1 MPEAKSTASQQRNQP
16 VNMKHSEP
24 PLILI
29 DFDGTITKN
38 DVGALLFKT
47 FSKAESRKIVSLWL
61 KGEISSKE
69 CLQRECELIR
79 ISRSELRKFA
89 LSQKI
94 DGKFPAFVDL
104 CNREKIALTI
114 LSDGLDF
121 YIELILKKN
130 GLGELPFFSNLLK
143 FEGRKLK
150 PEFPYFDRGCG
161 RCGNCKRYHLK
172 NLKRP
177 NQKVVYIGDGLSD
190 RCAVTEADFVFAKN
204 DLRRFCEEES
214 IKHYLFHNFGD
225 VVQTF
230 RERIL
235 TRQKLAKSPVKG
247 GLRE

>member
-1 MPEAKSTASQQRNQP
+1 
-16 VNMKHSEP
+16 MKNSKP
-24 PLILI
+24 PLVLV

-47 FSKAESRKIVSLWL
+47 FSKKESQKIVSSWL
-61 KGEISSKE
+61 RGEINSQE
-69 CLQRECELIR
+69 CLQRECELLR
-79 ISRSELRKFA
+79 ISRPELKKFA

-104 CNREKIALTI
+104 CNREKIRLVI

-121 YIELILKKN
+121 YIKLILKKYR
-130 GLGELPFFSNLLK
+130 LGKLPFYSNLLG

-214 IKHYLFHNFGD
+214 IKHYPFHNFGD

>member
-1 MPEAKSTASQQRNQP
+1 MRDSK
-16 VNMKHSEP
+16 P
-24 PLILI
+24 PLVLV

-61 KGEISSKE
+61 KGEINSKE
-69 CLQRECELIR
+69 CLKRECELIR
-79 ISRSELRKFA
+79 ISRSELKRFA

-104 CNREKIALTI
+104 CNREKIALAI
-114 LSDGLDF
+114 LSDGLDY
-121 YIELILKKN
+121 YIKLILEKY
-130 GLGELPFFSNLLK
+130 GLGKLPFYSNLLK

-190 RCAVTEADFVFAKN
+190 KCAVTEADFVFAKD
-204 DLRRFCEEES
+204 DLRRFCEKED
-214 IKHYLFHNFGD
+214 IKHYPFHDFGD
-225 VVQTF
+225 IIQTF
-230 RERIL
+230 GHRVLNRRKL
-235 TRQKLAKSPVKG
+235 TAGSSAGARRA
-247 GLRE
+247 

>member
-1 MPEAKSTASQQRNQP
+1 
-16 VNMKHSEP
+16 MKHSEP
-24 PLILI
+24 PLVLV
-29 DFDGTITKN
+29 DFDGTIAQN

-47 FSKAESRKIVSLWL
+47 FSKEDSRKIVSLWL
-61 KGEISSKE
+61 RGEINSKE

-104 CNREKIALTI
+104 CNREKMSLAI

-121 YIELILKKN
+121 YIELILKKH
-130 GLGELPFFSNLLK
+130 GLGKLPFYSNLLR
-143 FEGRKLK
+143 FEGRKLN

-161 RCGNCKRYHLK
+161 RCGNCKRFHLK

-190 RCAVTEADFVFAKN
+190 KCAVTEADLVFAKD
-204 DLRRFCEEES
+204 DLRRFCKREN
-214 IKHYLFHNFGD
+214 IKHYPFHNFGD
-225 VVQTF
+225 IIKTF
-230 RERIL
+230 RHSIL
-235 TRQKLAKSPVKG
+235 DPRKLAAGSGEGV
-247 GLRE
+247 R